1 MNQKRMKLTKHRNS
15 LTAGTVCL
23 SLAAGLL
30 AGCSGG
36 SPGDSS
42 ASSAPSAPAAASPS
56 AAATASA
63 ASLKASD
70 KPITAAIHMHYF
82 GTRVFDNE
90 WEVFKKAAELTNV
103 TLKGTA
109 SKSATNSDEVYN
121 LMVAGGEIPDVVH
134 FYISK
139 LNQLGRDG
147 GLLDLQSL
155 IDKHAPNIK
164 AYFEKNPDVKKAAQ
178 NISGTLYAI
187 PNVPDGQ
194 AQMGWFVRKD
204 WLDKLSLQQPKTVAE
219 LYQVLKAFKEK
230 DPNGNGKAD
239 EVPYFNR
246 EKRYGV
252 YDLLALWDSYRWFYM
267 KDGKELF
274 GPSEPQFKNAMVNLA
289 KWYKEGLIDK
299 EIFTRGNNARDILLG
314 DNLGGLTH
322 DWFASTAG
330 YNSKLKDKVA
340 GLSFLPIAPPA
351 SEKGVIKEWTSRTPY
366 PESNLGWGISAK
378 SKYSVE
384 LIKYFDFWFTE
395 QGRTL
400 MNYGIEGKTYN
411 MVDGKPKL
419 TDDLIKKDVVGEL
432 NKFGALQSVG
442 YAQNYEQEK
451 QWTDPIALAGIED
464 YTKNNY
470 ILKPTLPLK
479 LEDADAERL
488 SKLTGPL
495 MTYVEETMQ
504 KWVMGA
510 ESVEGGYDKFQTRLK
525 ELGLDEILK
534 IRQAARDKMK

>member
-1 MNQKRMKLTKHRNS
+1 MNRNPMKNS
-15 LTAGTVCL
+15 KTVFAGTVCL
-23 SLAAGLL
+23 ALTAGAL
-30 AGCSGG
+30 AGCAGG
-36 SPGDSS
+36 GTQSSS
-42 ASSAPSAPAAASPS
+42 ASSAPAATAAASAAPS
-56 AAATASA
+56 TQAAPTASA
-63 ASLKASD
+63 NLKASD
-70 KPITAAIHMHYF
+70 KPVTASIHMHYY

-134 FYISK
+134 FYISR

-147 GLLDLQSL
+147 GMMDLQPL
-155 IDKHAPNIK
+155 IDKHAPHIK
-164 AYFEKNPDVKKAAQ
+164 AYFEKHPDVKKAAQ
-178 NISGTLYAI
+178 NINGTLYAI

-204 WLDKLSLQQPKTVAE
+204 WLDKLGLQQPKTAAD
-219 LYQVLKAFKEK
+219 LYNVLKAFKEK

-252 YDLLALWDSYRWFYM
+252 YDLLALWDSYRWFYT

-274 GPSEPQFKNAMVNLA
+274 GPSEPQFKNAMVNMA

-330 YNSKLKDKVA
+330 YNSKLKDKVT

-351 SEKGVIKEWTSRTPY
+351 SQQGVIKEWTARTPY
-366 PESNLGWGISAK
+366 PDANVGWGISAK

-400 MNYGIEGKTYN
+400 MNYGIEGKTYTISG
-411 MVDGKPKL
+411 GKPKL
-419 TDDLIKKDVVGEL
+419 ADDLIKKDVVGEL
-432 NKFGALQSVG
+432 NKIGALQSVG
-442 YAQNYEQEK
+442 YPQDYEQEK

-464 YTKNNY
+464 YVKNNY
-470 ILKPTLPLK
+470 IVAPVVPLK
-479 LEDADAERL
+479 LEDADADRL

-495 MTYVEETMQ
+495 QTYVEETMQ

-510 ESVEGGYDKFQTRLK
+510 ESVESGYDKFQARVK

-534 IRQAARDKMK
+534 LRQAARDKMK